1 MCALYKKREDV
12 PSNIAHQLT
21 EALIQGTDSILV
33 LGEKFRIHVNI
44 VKSMGI
50 SCLGRAMFNAR
61 EQKARALLF
70 NNIIACLKQG
80 LDSYTICKRL
90 GIQAKVLYAIAPEYA
105 HCNWQDLVEQYQN
118 KAEDVVED
126 TTDSEPEEFGF
137 IQVTD
142 NATEAEAEVAPT
154 ETAPASAPVKRDTPR
169 VPGKY
174 YPVDRCQGYQHHDKR
189 YNKPYQDRRQQ
200 SQHGNNYGYQ
210 SRDRPYNQHYKRQY
224 QDRRPYYNS
233 DGGRG
238 NSPNYHNNRQQ
249 VPYNQVQMRYQDM
262 EFSFN
267 CGTQDPREVVLDLM
281 RKVKAGKV

>member
-126 TTDSEPEEFGF
+126 TTDSEPEAFGF

-174 YPVDRCQGYQHHDKR
+174 YPVDRCQGYHHHDKR

-200 SQHGNNYGYQ
+200 SQHNNNFGGYKVVTDLIINGNTMTAVRIITVMVVEVTLLTTIIIG
-210 SRDRPYNQHYKRQY
+210 SRYLSTKYRCAIRTWSLALIVAIKIHVR
-224 QDRRPYYNS
+224 
-233 DGGRG
+233 
-238 NSPNYHNNRQQ
+238 
-249 VPYNQVQMRYQDM
+249 
-262 EFSFN
+262 
-267 CGTQDPREVVLDLM
+267 
-281 RKVKAGKV
+281 

>member
-105 HCNWQDLVEQYQN
+105 HCNWQDLVEQY
-118 KAEDVVED
+118 KTKDEDVVED
-126 TTDSEPEEFGF
+126 PTDSEPEEFGF

-200 SQHGNNYGYQ
+200 SQHNNNFGGYQ
-210 SRDRPYNQHYKRQY
+210 SRDRPYNQRQY
-224 QDRRPYYNS
+224 HDRRPYYNS

-249 VPYNQVQMRYQDM
+249 VPFNQVQMRYQDM

-281 RKVKAGKV
+281 RKVKAGKL